1 MTSIASLGHAIF
13 VILGTAAVALVAHEA
28 AHAAVAAA
36 FGYRV
41 RLVRNRRGIGIGVG
55 ETGQTI
61 PGLDAALIA
70 AAGPLVSL
78 ALAASAYFAGSLLL
92 AEMSAELGLF
102 NAMPFPHSDGRRFAA
117 ALSSARSRA
126 PRPGTRVAL
135 TADGGGTAGRGLR
148 RAGRARR
155 PVHER

>member
-1 MTSIASLGHAIF
+1 MTSLGALAHVVF
-13 VILGTAAVALVAHEA
+13 VVLGTAAVALIAHEA

-36 FGYRV
+36 FGHRV

-55 ETGQTI
+55 ETGETI
-61 PGLDAALIA
+61 PALDAALIA

-102 NAMPFPHSDGRRFAA
+102 NAMPFPHSDARRFGA
-117 ALSSARSRA
+117 ALSSVRSVAPRARTPVRVSVAGGPSRVRSRA
-126 PRPGTRVAL
+126 APAAHGE
-135 TADGGGTAGRGLR
+135 RG
-148 RAGRARR
+148 
-155 PVHER
+155 